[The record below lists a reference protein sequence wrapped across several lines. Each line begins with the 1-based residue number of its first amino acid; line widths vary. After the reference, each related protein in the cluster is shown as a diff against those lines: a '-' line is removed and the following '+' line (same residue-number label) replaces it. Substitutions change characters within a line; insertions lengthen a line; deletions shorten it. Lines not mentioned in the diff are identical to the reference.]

1 MRSRAAE
8 ADHRH
13 VEIRARRASRG
24 TVRAT
29 TYQLHIEV
37 ERALRLRVGRLGTFP
52 VPAGRYV
59 YTGSARR
66 GLEARVAR
74 HLRTR
79 KRRHWHIDHLLAA
92 DGVRVVAVGISA
104 RTECAANLAVRGTT
118 PVPGFGASDCRAGCG
133 AHLKRLSTKR
143 RRVA

>member
-1 MRSRAAE
+1 MRTRSASGGP
-8 ADHRH
+8 
-13 VEIRARRASRG
+13 VEP
-24 TVRAT
+24 T
-29 TYQLHIEV
+29 TYQLHIDV
-37 ERALRLRVGRLGTFP
+37 ERALRLRVGRLGTFA
-52 VPAGRYV
+52 VPPGRYV

-66 GLEARVAR
+66 GLAARVAR

-92 DGVRVVAVGISA
+92 DGVRIVAVGLSA

-133 AHLKRLSTKR
+133 AHLKRLSNTR
-143 RRVA
+143 RRVS